1 MAAIPTQ
8 RVIEKLDEYLAQKDY
23 AAAERHLQYWLADA
37 EASGDGRGRL
47 TVLNEQIG
55 FYRKQERERE
65 ALEAAE
71 AAIRQAEELALESSV
86 VMGTT
91 LVNAATAQKAFS
103 HTDEALRLYERAR
116 TIYEAELSPEDGR
129 LGGLYNNMAL
139 ACMDAGRLRE
149 ANALFEKALAVM
161 EKQPN
166 GELERAITYCNLADL
181 TAAEKGTLDGETEI
195 FALLEKA
202 MSLLNTDSL
211 PRDGY
216 YAYVC
221 EKCAPCFG
229 YYGLFLYEA
238 ELKKR
243 AESFYDGT

>member
-8 RVIEKLDEYLAQKDY
+8 RVLEKLDELLSQKDY

-47 TVLNEQIG
+47 TILNEQIG
-55 FYRKQERERE
+55 FYRKQEREHE
-65 ALEAAE
+65 ALSAAE
-71 AAIRQAEELALESSV
+71 AAIAQAESLGLGSSA

-91 LVNAATAQKAFS
+91 LVNAATAYKAFS
-103 HTDEALRLYERAR
+103 QAEKALRLYERAR

-139 ACMDAGRLRE
+139 ACMDAGRFAE
-149 ANALFEKALAVM
+149 ARTLFEKALAVM

-166 GELERAITYCNLADL
+166 GELERAITFCNLADL
-181 TAAEKGTLDGETEI
+181 TAAEKGTLDGEAEI

-202 MSLLNTDSL
+202 MALLDTDSL

-216 YAYVC
+216 YVYVC

-243 AESFYDGT
+243 AESLYDGT

>member
-1 MAAIPTQ
+1 MATIPTQ
-8 RVIEKLDEYLAQKDY
+8 RVLEKLDELLTQKDY

-55 FYRKQERERE
+55 FYRKQEREHE
-65 ALEAAE
+65 ALSAAE
-71 AAIRQAEELALESSV
+71 AAIAQAESLGLEGSA

-116 TIYEAELSPEDGR
+116 SIYEKELSSEDGR

-139 ACMDAGRLRE
+139 ALLDAGRLRE
-149 ANALFEKALAVM
+149 ARTLFEQALTVM

-166 GELERAITYCNLADL
+166 GAIECAITCCNLADL
-181 TAAEKGTLDGETEI
+181 TAAEKGTLDGEGEI

-202 MSLLNTDSL
+202 MALLNTPEL

>member
-1 MAAIPTQ
+1 MAGIPMQ
-8 RVIEKLDEYLAQKDY
+8 RVIEKLDELFSRKDY

-47 TVLNEQIG
+47 TILNEQIG
-55 FYRKQERERE
+55 FYRKQEREHE
-65 ALEAAE
+65 ALSAA
-71 AAIRQAEELALESSV
+71 AAALAQAESLGLESSV

-103 HTDEALRLYERAR
+103 HTDEALCLYERAR
-116 TIYEAELSPEDGR
+116 SIYEKELSPEDGR

-139 ACMDAGRLRE
+139 ACLDAGRLPQARE
-149 ANALFEKALAVM
+149 LFEKALAVM
-161 EKQPN
+161 EQQPN

-181 TAAEKGTLDGETEI
+181 TAAEKGTLDGEAEI
-195 FALLEKA
+195 FALLEQA
-202 MSLLNTDSL
+202 MALFDTPSL

-238 ELKKR
+238 ALKER
-243 AESFYDGT
+243 AETFYDGT